1 MSPESFMGLMTACV
15 FGGAAVLPY
24 CVAAL
29 RMSRNGGARQT
40 RRSPL

>member
-1 MSPESFMGLMTACV
+1 MSTESFMGLMTACV
-15 FGGAAVLPY
+15 FGAAAVLPY

-29 RMSRNGGARQT
+29 RLGRNGGARQS